1 MKNFIMSI
9 VMILL
14 SFTSCQK
21 TDNISIIPTSKPTEI
36 EPWMIDAGYYETDL
50 NAVLYQYEQ
59 NIVLKSSSNNS
70 SDDNGIQIQWADSL
84 NNGISPIGPIHLDN
98 YEEMQLTYIFLKDV
112 GTNIYQ
118 INWYTN
124 DQQIVQAY
132 YDGRIKADWIG
143 NWWGPT
149 YPNVTIISLFCYR
162 QNPKWKEGDKSNKK
176 WLEPFQDSIIVY
188 VDVE

>member
-1 MKNFIMSI
+1 
-9 VMILL
+9 
-14 SFTSCQK
+14 
-21 TDNISIIPTSKPTEI
+21 
-36 EPWMIDAGYYETDL
+36 
-50 NAVLYQYEQ
+50 
-59 NIVLKSSSNNS
+59 
-70 SDDNGIQIQWADSL
+70 
-84 NNGISPIGPIHLDN
+84 
-98 YEEMQLTYIFLKDV
+98 YIYLKDV

-176 WLEPFQDSIIVY
+176 WLEPFQDNIIVY